1 MPTEELHPTSFRF
14 TEDELGLVDQLA
26 QVIRDRHNGRLVI
39 SRKTALMIAVDI
51 AVDYYANG
59 NDLALANP
67 A

>member
-1 MPTEELHPTSFRF
+1 MTTDELHPTSFRF
-14 TEDELGLVDQLA
+14 TEDELGLVDELA

-39 SRKTALMIAVDI
+39 SRRTAVMVAIDI
-51 AVDYYANG
+51 AMDYYRNG